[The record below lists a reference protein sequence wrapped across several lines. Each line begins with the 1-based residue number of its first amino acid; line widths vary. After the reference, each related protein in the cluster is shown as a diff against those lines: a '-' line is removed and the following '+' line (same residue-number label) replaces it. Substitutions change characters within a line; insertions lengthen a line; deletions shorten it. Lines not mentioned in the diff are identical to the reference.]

1 MVGGAVAPLLIQ
13 HASDE
18 LRFRDH
24 PGLQIHG
31 IESYIAVPLNRRDGS
46 YFGTLCALDS
56 IPAKLSEDDFAIL
69 NLLAQLI
76 AFELEA
82 DEQQRA
88 CEADLRA
95 QEDFIAIAAHD
106 LRQPLTA
113 LYGRA
118 QLLARHARQGGL
130 AETLIPGIETLVV
143 QTRRSVQLSEN
154 LLDIA
159 RLETG
164 EFELSREWFN
174 LVALAQQAVDDAQIN
189 TPAHTFIFNAPPQL
203 MFYGDASRLGQV
215 LRNLLDNAAK
225 YTPAER
231 GAVEFT
237 VSEERTDDE
246 GNIVQISVLDAG
258 IGVSADDLPHLFER
272 RFRAANAAASGISG
286 TGLGL
291 YITRQIV
298 EAHGGTIRA
307 ERATLG
313 GLAICLV
320 LPLVVAPL

>member
-1 MVGGAVAPLLIQ
+1 MIAPLLVN
-13 HASDE
+13 HASNDP
-18 LRFRDH
+18 RFQNH
-24 PGLQIHG
+24 PGLRRYG

-46 YFGTLCALDS
+46 YFGTLCALDPV
-56 IPAKLSEDDFAIL
+56 PANLGEEDFAIL

-88 CEADLRA
+88 READLRSL
-95 QEDFIAIAAHD
+95 EDFIAIAAHD

-118 QLLARHARQGGL
+118 QLLARRARQGGS
-130 AETLIPGIETLVV
+130 AESLIPGIETLVV

-164 EFELSREWFN
+164 EFQLKRERFN
-174 LVALAQQAVDDAQIN
+174 LVTLAQQAVDDAQMN
-189 TPAHTFIFNAPPQL
+189 APAHTFIFEAPPQL
-203 MFYGDASRLGQV
+203 TFYGDASRLGQV

-225 YTPAER
+225 YTPADR
-231 GAVEFT
+231 GAVEFNLFEKQ
-237 VSEERTDDE
+237 VDGEP
-246 GNIVQISVLDAG
+246 GVVQITVLDAG
-258 IGVSADDLPHLFER
+258 IGVSEDELPHLFER
-272 RFRAANAAASGISG
+272 RFRAANAAASSISG

-307 ERATLG
+307 ERGPIA
-313 GLAICLV
+313 GLAIQIV
-320 LPLVVAPL
+320 LPQAE